1 MTGIDAARYSQIQG
15 YEFEF
20 WQNNVVDFQVLW
32 GHYLPPFVPHLPK
45 HCGTVVDV
53 GSGPMP
59 FFLSGL
65 FDYDEAWAV
74 DPLIYE
80 YAMLRRY
87 APLYSEFSMRRTIG
101 EIEDQ
106 FADTVFALNVLDH
119 VRDPELLIAELGRI
133 CKPGGLLFFFVDIDK
148 LPDHMHPHRLDGAW
162 TREWI
167 ELFFE
172 IVHAEVLPSWKFDN
186 LCLWIV
192 GRRFHEGSAYQFVQA

>member
-1 MTGIDAARYSQIQG
+1 MIGIDAARYSQIQG

-32 GHYLPPFVPHLPK
+32 GHYLPPFVPYLPK

-80 YAMLRRY
+80 YASLLRY
-87 APLYSEFSMRRTIG
+87 APLYGEFSIRRTIG

-119 VRDPELLIAELGRI
+119 VRDPLFTIVEIGRI
-133 CKPGGLLFFFVDIDK
+133 CKPGGYLFFFVDVGK
-148 LPDHMHPHRLDGAW
+148 PPDHMHPHTLNGLEVIDMFRP
-162 TREWI
+162 T
-167 ELFFE
+167 FE
-172 IVHAEVLPSWKFDN
+172 ILDVHRARSWKFDN
-186 LCLWIV
+186 DCLWLI
-192 GRRFHEGSAYQFVQA
+192 GSRKEAP